1 MRDAKIVALSSNS
14 VKLSY
19 APSPAV
25 VANGVSPAAV
35 ADDIENRANAIMA
48 SAMDVVE
55 RSEIKEKAV
64 GVRDRL
70 SNVISVNVAS
80 LALEATLLLVAVIPV
95 TYELTLPAVDA
106 IGYPSTK
113 YILPDLFV
121 LLTTTFWAP
130 FLAWLIPAVVLPII
144 NAVVFNLVSTSAARD
159 GVKYKADPLTY
170 AVTRALCVYLAHY
183 KGFTFGGLLG
193 SAAVATVGTT
203 VGRELQMIGAGIGG
217 IAALW
222 VGILSRR

>member
-1 MRDAKIVALSSNS
+1 MRDAKIVALSPNS
-14 VKLSY
+14 VKLTY

-35 ADDIENRANAIMA
+35 ADDIESYANAIMA
-48 SAMDVVE
+48 SARNVVE
-55 RSEIKEKAV
+55 KSEIKEKAT

-70 SNVISVNVAS
+70 SNVISVNGAS

-95 TYELTLPAVDA
+95 TYELALPAIHV
-106 IGYPSTK
+106 IGYPSTT
-113 YILPDLFV
+113 YFLPDLFV
-121 LLTTTFWAP
+121 LLTSTFWAP
-130 FLAWLIPAVVLPII
+130 FLTWLLTAIALPLL
-144 NAVVFNLVSTSAARD
+144 NAVVFNLVSTTVARD
-159 GVKYKADPLTY
+159 GVEYKADPLTY
-170 AVTRALCVYLAHY
+170 SVTRALCVYLVHY

-193 SAAVATVGTT
+193 QAAVATVGNT